1 MEVTMVGIDLAKN
14 VFCLHGCDAN
24 GKPVLRKQLL
34 RRQLLSFVANL
45 PRCLV
50 AMEAC
55 ASARYWARE
64 IEKLGHQVRLI
75 APRFVRPFV
84 KANKNDASDAE
95 AICEAASRP
104 TMRFVTVKSTAQ
116 QDVQAVHRVRQ
127 QLVKTRTAL
136 VNQVRGLLAEYGIVI
151 GRGFAPLRRALPLIL
166 EDRDNGLSGVMRELL
181 GEIGERLKFIEQRL
195 RQYDLTIQRLFRQ
208 DERCQRVAAVE
219 GVGPLTATA
228 LVAAVGN
235 ATDFKSGR
243 ELAAYLGLVPRHRA
257 SGGRTVLLGISKR
270 GNRYLRTL
278 LIHGARS
285 ALYRIERQRGA
296 RAMWAARLKL
306 RRGSNVAAVALA
318 NKNAR
323 VLWALLHRHQSYRPA
338 PFPGGPHSGLTS
350 STALRTAGPPQTMA
364 AGAVHGAAVSAP
376 ESITLSGPPS
386 EQQLEGGAGK
396 LVSEQ
401 CQDRTSV
408 EAKPVN

>member
-1 MEVTMVGIDLAKN
+1 MQVSIIGIDLAKH
-14 VFCLHGCDAN
+14 VFCVHGCDAD
-24 GKPVLRKQLL
+24 GKPVLRKQLA

-55 ASARYWARE
+55 ASAHYWARE
-64 IEKLGHQVRLI
+64 IEQLGHQVRLI
-75 APRFVRPFV
+75 APKLVRPYV

-104 TMRFVTVKSTAQ
+104 SMRFVAIKSTAQ
-116 QDVQAVHRVRQ
+116 QDVQAVHRLRQ
-127 QLVKTRTAL
+127 QLVKTRTSL
-136 VNQVRGLLAEYGIVI
+136 VNQAHGLLAEYGIVI
-151 GRGFAPLRRALPLIL
+151 ARGLAPLRRAIPVIL
-166 EDRDNGLSGVMRELL
+166 EDLDNGLSGVMRELL
-181 GEIGERLKFIEQRL
+181 AEIGERLRFIDERL
-195 RQYDLTIQRLFRQ
+195 RKYDLTILRLFRD

-219 GVGPLTATA
+219 GVGPVTATA

-285 ALYRIERQRGA
+285 ALYRIERHRGA
-296 RAMWAARLKL
+296 RASWAARLKL
-306 RRGSNVAAVALA
+306 RRGANVAAVALA

-323 VLWALLHRHQSYRPA
+323 VLWALLSRGQSYRPA
-338 PFPGGPHSGLTS
+338 PFPARVPQ
-350 STALRTAGPPQTMA
+350 AG
-364 AGAVHGAAVSAP
+364 S
-376 ESITLSGPPS
+376 
-386 EQQLEGGAGK
+386 
-396 LVSEQ
+396 
-401 CQDRTSV
+401 
-408 EAKPVN
+408 

>member
-1 MEVTMVGIDLAKN
+1 MQITTLGIDLAKN
-14 VFCLHGCDAN
+14 VFCVHGCDAN
-24 GKPVLRKQLL
+24 GRPVLRKNLS

-45 PRCLV
+45 PPCLV

-55 ASARYWARE
+55 ASAHYWARE

-75 APRFVRPFV
+75 APSFVRPYV

-95 AICEAASRP
+95 AICEAATRP
-104 TMRFVTVKSTAQ
+104 SMRFVTIKSSAQ

-127 QLVKTRTAL
+127 QLVKSRTGLA
-136 VNQVRGLLAEYGIVI
+136 NQVRGLLAEYGIVI
-151 GRGFAPLRRALPLIL
+151 ARGFAPLRRALPVLL
-166 EDRDNGLSGVMRELL
+166 EDRDNGLSGVLRELL
-181 GEIGERLKFIEQRL
+181 AEIGERLRFIDDRL

-235 ATDFKSGR
+235 ATEFRSGR

-270 GNRYLRTL
+270 GDRYLRTL

-285 ALYRIERQRGA
+285 ALHRIERQRGA
-296 RAMWAARLKL
+296 RAIWAARLKL
-306 RRGSNVAAVALA
+306 RRGANVAAVALA

-323 VLWALLHRHQSYRPA
+323 VLWALLSRGQSYRPA
-338 PFPGGPHSGLTS
+338 PFPARVPQGG
-350 STALRTAGPPQTMA
+350 
-364 AGAVHGAAVSAP
+364 
-376 ESITLSGPPS
+376 
-386 EQQLEGGAGK
+386 
-396 LVSEQ
+396 
-401 CQDRTSV
+401 
-408 EAKPVN
+408 

>member
-1 MEVTMVGIDLAKN
+1 MEITTLGIDLAKN
-14 VFCLHGCDAN
+14 VFCVHGCDAN

-34 RRQLLSFVANL
+34 RRRLLSFVANL

-55 ASARYWARE
+55 ASAHYWARE

-75 APRFVRPFV
+75 APRFVKPFV

-104 TMRFVTVKSTAQ
+104 SMRFVAVKSTAQ

-127 QLVKTRTAL
+127 QLIKTRTAL
-136 VNQVRGLLAEYGIVI
+136 VNQARGLLAEYGIVVAQ
-151 GRGFAPLRRALPLIL
+151 GVSRLRRALPTIL

-181 GEIGERLKFIEQRL
+181 AEIGERLRFIDDRL
-195 RQYDLTIQRLFRQ
+195 RKYDLTIQRLFRQ

-219 GVGPLTATA
+219 GVGPLVATA

-235 ATDFKSGR
+235 ATDFRSGR

-270 GNRYLRTL
+270 GDRYLRPL
-278 LIHGARS
+278 LVHGARS
-285 ALYRIERQRGA
+285 ALHRIERHRGA
-296 RAMWAARLKL
+296 RAIWAARLKL
-306 RRGSNVAAVALA
+306 RRGANVAAVALA

-323 VLWALLHRHQSYRPA
+323 VLWALLSRGQSYQPA
-338 PFPGGPHSGLTS
+338 PFPARVPQAGG
-350 STALRTAGPPQTMA
+350 
-364 AGAVHGAAVSAP
+364 
-376 ESITLSGPPS
+376 
-386 EQQLEGGAGK
+386 
-396 LVSEQ
+396 
-401 CQDRTSV
+401 
-408 EAKPVN
+408 